1 MGRSLAA
8 LIDALRA
15 ERAPAGDGDGML
27 VLAAEAP
34 IADVRA
40 LLDAGLGGERLLW
53 DATALEGPGA
63 WAIAGRGEALRVS
76 SAGADRV
83 AELEVRAGR
92 ALGALA
98 VDDGGLALPPPRLFG
113 GVAFQP
119 RREASPRDP
128 GDAPWAGFGDASFT
142 LPRWLY
148 ARRGGAAFVRL
159 AVRAGELGA
168 LADEAADVL
177 EALERAARAPAGAS
191 RAAPGATW
199 GAELE
204 PMSARSWEALVAD
217 ALARIR
223 ARELDKVVAA
233 RQTRLSSR
241 GPIDLG
247 DVLARLAGSQPGCA
261 EFALQRG
268 DAVFLGASPERLVV
282 KHGLAIETE
291 ALAGSAPRREG
302 DGGEGAAALLGS
314 DKDRRE
320 QELVVRGI
328 RAALAPL
335 CERLDVGAVP
345 RVRTLR
351 SVHHLSTPIRGTLA
365 RPLHV
370 LRVLEALHPTPAVS
384 GLPRERAIAWIAA
397 HEPAPRGWYASP
409 VGWIDAAGDGA
420 FAVAI
425 RSALVAGDRAW
436 LYAGA
441 GIVLGSDPRLE
452 YAETA
457 VKQAA
462 MLAAL
467 GVA

>member
-1 MGRSLAA
+1 
-8 LIDALRA
+8 
-15 ERAPAGDGDGML
+15 
-27 VLAAEAP
+27 
-34 IADVRA
+34 
-40 LLDAGLGGERLLW
+40 
-53 DATALEGPGA
+53 
-63 WAIAGRGEALRVS
+63 
-76 SAGADRV
+76 
-83 AELEVRAGR
+83 
-92 ALGALA
+92 
-98 VDDGGLALPPPRLFG
+98 
-113 GVAFQP
+113 
-119 RREASPRDP
+119 
-128 GDAPWAGFGDASFT
+128 
-142 LPRWLY
+142 
-148 ARRGGAAFVRL
+148 
-159 AVRAGELGA
+159 
-168 LADEAADVL
+168 
-177 EALERAARAPAGAS
+177 
-191 RAAPGATW
+191 
-199 GAELE
+199 
-204 PMSARSWEALVAD
+204 MSARSWEALVTD

-233 RQTRLSSR
+233 RQTRLWAR
-241 GPIDLG
+241 EPIDLG
-247 DVLARLAGSQPGCA
+247 EVLARLAGSQPGCA

-320 QELVVRGI
+320 QEIVVRGI
-328 RAALAPL
+328 RAALEPL
-335 CERLDVGAVP
+335 CERLDVGSVP
-345 RVRTLR
+345 CVRTLR
-351 SVHHLSTPIRGTLA
+351 SVHHLSTPVRGTLA

-384 GLPRERAIAWIAA
+384 GLPRDRAMAWITA

-409 VGWIDAAGDGA
+409 VGWIDGAGDGA

-467 GVA
+467 GAA